1 MERHIP
7 VYPLPDTIQ
16 KMDPEETVCR
26 YCGVSY
32 LIHHE
37 FKMMEEK
44 MKAMEL
50 EMELY
55 RASVENERRLQGD
68 IQTLHSLLEQSR
80 AQDEQQTESIK
91 FLSTQLSEKESE
103 LRTVTSAMDS
113 FQSKLNEAECQSQL
127 LRRKCTLQNAVLKNT
142 MSFLQLTK
150 KELLTT
156 RSTVACFPKLWRE
169 FAKEVTDRSKDAMAE
184 LTSLERAVG
193 ISQSEVVRLRE
204 QVNDLQSVS
213 AAAELKSQ
221 QVQDLV
227 QRESE
232 LQNRCHEMQK
242 QILGLNSQLESLH
255 VNLQQRSSEMEHF
268 KQLVV
273 AKSTETEQY
282 LSRLKQSEIEQKE
295 TESRFCKKLREK
307 DEAWL
312 ACQQKCRLLQEQL
325 TEQTRK
331 HEELSKRNGLSENEN
346 ETLLDALKRAE
357 EEIDTLRK
365 ERELTKLS
373 HQNTIVQLRESFR
386 QKMLEGHNLRTKFDE
401 ELEEERK
408 HHFIEMQKAEL
419 KVREDANTELVIQRE
434 KFQELIQK
442 YQKEHEEL
450 KSKVPSLIQKATMD
464 LQAEIKCLES
474 KLMDLHNT
482 RREKESKK
490 DQEMNHL
497 MKQVS
502 DLESQLSQENKNTE
516 NLTAQMKQELQQSS
530 LKIKELTMELDQ
542 LTQESCQLQQEN
554 TLLQETVRREC
565 EERYELTEALSQA
578 REQLLELKKR
588 SGGLQLSQR
597 SSSQSVR
604 IESPSPSASQG
615 HKSMNTQRSGLAVK
629 HGLLTRLAGSPD
641 GQPGSS
647 STSALPAI
655 PLPRPSKD
663 RLFSISESKHRIAAV
678 VRSRE
683 NKM

>member
-1 MERHIP
+1 MRLFAQIMKTRTGVEDQQCHHSRLMAGMSHQSTQDPPRLFPKGTHI
-7 VYPLPDTIQ
+7 
-16 KMDPEETVCR
+16 MDPEETVCR

-242 QILGLNSQLESLH
+242 QILVFNCS
-255 VNLQQRSSEMEHF
+255 
-268 KQLVV
+268 

-450 KSKVPSLIQKATMD
+450 KSK
-464 LQAEIKCLES
+464 
-474 KLMDLHNT
+474 
-482 RREKESKK
+482 
-490 DQEMNHL
+490 
-497 MKQVS
+497 
-502 DLESQLSQENKNTE
+502 
-516 NLTAQMKQELQQSS
+516 
-530 LKIKELTMELDQ
+530 
-542 LTQESCQLQQEN
+542 N

>member
-1 MERHIP
+1 M
-7 VYPLPDTIQ
+7 
-16 KMDPEETVCR
+16 
-26 YCGVSY
+26 
-32 LIHHE
+32 
-37 FKMMEEK
+37 
-44 MKAMEL
+44 
-50 EMELY
+50 
-55 RASVENERRLQGD
+55 N
-68 IQTLHSLLEQSR
+68 
-80 AQDEQQTESIK
+80 
-91 FLSTQLSEKESE
+91 
-103 LRTVTSAMDS
+103 S

-142 MSFLQLTK
+142 MRFLQLTK

-169 FAKEVTDRSKDAMAE
+169 FAKEVTNRSKDAMAE

-232 LQNRCHEMQK
+232 LQNKCHEMQK

-282 LSRLKQSEIEQKE
+282 LSRLKQFEIEQKE

-307 DEAWL
+307 DETWL
-312 ACQQKCRLLQEQL
+312 ACQQKCTFLQEQL

-346 ETLLDALKRAE
+346 ETLQDALKRTE
-357 EEIDTLRK
+357 EEIDTLHK

-373 HQNTIVQLRESFR
+373 HQNTIEQLRESFR

-497 MKQVS
+497 MKQIS

-516 NLTAQMKQELQQSS
+516 NLTAEMKQELQQSS
-530 LKIKELTMELDQ
+530 LKIRELTMELDQ

-588 SGGLQLSQR
+588 SGRLQLSQR
-597 SSSQSVR
+597 SPSQSAR

-615 HKSMNTQRSGLAVK
+615 HKSMNTQRSGSAVK

-641 GQPGSS
+641 GHPGSSSS

-663 RLFSISESKHRIAAV
+663 RLLSISESKHRIAAV
-678 VRSRE
+678 IRSRE

>member
-450 KSKVPSLIQKATMD
+450 KSK
-464 LQAEIKCLES
+464 
-474 KLMDLHNT
+474 
-482 RREKESKK
+482 
-490 DQEMNHL
+490 
-497 MKQVS
+497 
-502 DLESQLSQENKNTE
+502 
-516 NLTAQMKQELQQSS
+516 
-530 LKIKELTMELDQ
+530 
-542 LTQESCQLQQEN
+542 N